1 MVIKKVDNMVC
12 IQKKGRLYL
21 VKSKFGSFRQD
32 NLYDAKRLK
41 KVLDSYETLSLKN
54 NQLK

>member
-1 MVIKKVDNMVC
+1 MVIKKEDNMVC

>member
-1 MVIKKVDNMVC
+1 MVIKKEDNMVC
-12 IQKKGRLYL
+12 IQKKGQLYL

-54 NQLK
+54 NRLK